1 MIINL
6 RLAASV
12 NPCFRG
18 LGNIVARFYR
28 LDHASSRI
36 VKALTRDEEVRA
48 VVRNLKLSNR
58 YIGLTLMTYDLV
70 NKMLDNLKDYA

>member
-12 NPCFRG
+12 NPCFKG
-18 LGNIVARFYR
+18 LGNIVATRPC
-28 LDHASSRI
+28 SRI

-70 NKMLDNLKDYA
+70 NKMLDNLNGYA